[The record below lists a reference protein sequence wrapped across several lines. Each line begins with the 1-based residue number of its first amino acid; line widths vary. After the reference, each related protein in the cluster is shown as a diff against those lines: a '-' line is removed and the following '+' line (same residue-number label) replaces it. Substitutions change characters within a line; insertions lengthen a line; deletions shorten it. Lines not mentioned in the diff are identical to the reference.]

1 MATIAKLEKAVLQDL
16 RMLAA
21 EETPP
26 AYLAAIVRERY
37 LDRLPTLTKDDY
49 ADWEAEVIPDE
60 ALPGLRLVIAHECA
74 RPFGKSSSLI
84 PTPPFRSLEEEG
96 LHKLALYMRI
106 KTTYRPVKATY
117 F

>member
-16 RMLAA
+16 RMVAA

-26 AYLAAIVRERY
+26 AHLAAIVRERY

-49 ADWEAEVIPDE
+49 ADWEPEVIPDE
-60 ALPGLRLVIAHECA
+60 AFPGLRLVIAHECA

-84 PTPPFRSLEEEG
+84 PTPPYRSIEEEG
-96 LHKLALYMRI
+96 LHKLRLYMRI
-106 KTTYRPVKATY
+106 RATYRPATAVY
-117 F
+117 Y